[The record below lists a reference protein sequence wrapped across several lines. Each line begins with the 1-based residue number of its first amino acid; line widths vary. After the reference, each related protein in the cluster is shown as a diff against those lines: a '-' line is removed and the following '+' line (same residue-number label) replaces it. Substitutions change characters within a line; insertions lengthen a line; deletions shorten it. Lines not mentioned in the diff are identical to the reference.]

1 MTRDRETGGAGESLL
16 DADSVFD
23 GVLRSSRD
31 LRVDG
36 EHHGEIHCAGRLT
49 IAETARVFGDV
60 HAETVA
66 LAGALDGDVDC
77 TDRFELL
84 PTARASAR
92 VLAGSVVIHPGAL
105 YEGELRMRQEPA
117 GLAPREVTPA
127 PIPWRARADADA
139 SAANERAE

>member
-1 MTRDRETGGAGESLL
+1 MTRDRDSGSAGESLL

-49 IAETARVFGDV
+49 IAESARVFGDV

-77 TDRFELL
+77 AERFELL
-84 PTARASAR
+84 PTARATAR

-105 YEGELRMRQEPA
+105 YEGEMRMREEPA

-127 PIPWRARADADA
+127 PIPWRARPDAAGTPA
-139 SAANERAE
+139 SERAE